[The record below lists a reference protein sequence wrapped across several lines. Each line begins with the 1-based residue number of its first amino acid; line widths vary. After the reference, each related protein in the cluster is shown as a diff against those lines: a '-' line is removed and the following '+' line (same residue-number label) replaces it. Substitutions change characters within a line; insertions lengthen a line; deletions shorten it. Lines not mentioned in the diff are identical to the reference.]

1 MIELR
6 HLRYFLAIAK
16 FQHLTK
22 AAESLFVTQSTLSHQ
37 LKQLESFL
45 EVQLF
50 DRVGRGVEL
59 SAAGKSFFAYATRAL
74 REVEEGALALRNI
87 DSLAQGRLRIGGIS
101 TYINSLLPPVLASLV
116 ERYPNISISAEAL
129 SAGEVSTALQEGE
142 IDLGVSF
149 LDSFKGDFIVEP
161 LFSEALVLT
170 VSTAHPLAGQ
180 ETIDAADLSGLS
192 LVVQT
197 SRYHSRHLIDELI
210 GPRIADNIQMELSSI
225 ECMLEVVKLNSS
237 IAAVHFEHKLRVDPQ
252 LVHLPILNPGVARTA
267 ALIWHRQRSETALLR
282 EVSRMIQAAANA
294 P

>member
-1 MIELR
+1 
-6 HLRYFLAIAK
+6 
-16 FQHLTK
+16 
-22 AAESLFVTQSTLSHQ
+22 
-37 LKQLESFL
+37 
-45 EVQLF
+45 
-50 DRVGRGVEL
+50 
-59 SAAGKSFFAYATRAL
+59 
-74 REVEEGALALRNI
+74 
-87 DSLAQGRLRIGGIS
+87 
-101 TYINSLLPPVLASLV
+101 
-116 ERYPNISISAEAL
+116 
-129 SAGEVSTALQEGE
+129 
-142 IDLGVSF
+142 
-149 LDSFKGDFIVEP
+149 
-161 LFSEALVLT
+161 LVLT
-170 VSTAHPLAGQ
+170 VSAAHPLAGQ